1 MKAQSGS
8 TGVGAHTTYRK
19 KAGEN
24 PTRTYRKSST
34 ADKRG
39 AAAAKKTAASK
50 PAKRG
55 K

>member
-8 TGVGAHTTYRK
+8 TGVGAHTNYRK

-39 AAAAKKTAASK
+39 AAAAKKAVKKKA
-50 PAKRG
+50 R
-55 K
+55 